1 VQYQNIDGNES
12 FSLLAMK
19 RWLQVTI
26 PLTFLTLG
34 FGLLAYRYAKVKSER
49 ELLPYHNEKMV

>member
-1 VQYQNIDGNES
+1 MQYQNTDGKES
-12 FSLLAMK
+12 FSYLAME

-26 PLTFLTLG
+26 PLTLLTLG
-34 FGLLAYRYAKVKSER
+34 IGFMAYRYAKVKSER